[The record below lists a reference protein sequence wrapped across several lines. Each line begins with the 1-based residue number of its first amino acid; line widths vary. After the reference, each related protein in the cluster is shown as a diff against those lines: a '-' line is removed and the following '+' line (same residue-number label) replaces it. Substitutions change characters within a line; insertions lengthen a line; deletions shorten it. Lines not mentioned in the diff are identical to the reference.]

1 MIALGADVNQ
11 RNGFN
16 MTALDIVDFMLAGD
30 PAHPTLSDVI
40 KAVGG
45 VSGKNAPAQ
54 PQPATAQPMDTGEQT
69 MSSSKAGALLPL
81 SL

>member
-11 RNGFN
+11 RNGFGL
-16 MTALDIVDFMLAGD
+16 TALDTVNFSLNGD
-30 PAHPTLSDVI
+30 LAHPTLSDII
-40 KAVGG
+40 KAIGG
-45 VSGKNAPAQ
+45 VSGMAIPAQ

-69 MSSSKAGALLPL
+69 MSSSKAGVLLPL